1 MSDEKNITLEEHFS
15 NLEDIITRMENQETS
30 LDDSFNLYKA
40 GLQELKEA
48 NEMIDKVEK
57 AMLVLSQDGGLEEF

>member
-40 GLQELKEA
+40 GLQELRKPT
-48 NEMIDKVEK
+48 K
-57 AMLVLSQDGGLEEF
+57 

>member
-30 LDDSFNLYKA
+30 LDDSFNLYKS

-57 AMLVLSQDGGLEEF
+57 AMLVLSQDGRLEEF